1 MWCPTSSHFGSHT
14 VCVSAC
20 VSACVSVYSQ
30 LSVRVLLSGLG
41 FDSLSLSISLS
52 LSPSLLSLYL
62 LPLPL
67 STTYIR
73 RRSKLQ
79 VAANVGGRT
88 EPHYLISYGS
98 GTPEA
103 NGIYVRMPGTSDV
116 ERPNGAAMYYCSAG
130 YTISLELVGGTSG
143 YILGKVRAR
152 VCVCVVVSYAVH
164 SV

>member
-1 MWCPTSSHFGSHT
+1 M
-14 VCVSAC
+14 
-20 VSACVSVYSQ
+20 
-30 LSVRVLLSGLG
+30 
-41 FDSLSLSISLS
+41 
-52 LSPSLLSLYL
+52 
-62 LPLPL
+62 
-67 STTYIR
+67 
-73 RRSKLQ
+73 Q

-143 YILGKVRAR
+143 YILGKVRACMCRCTAAAVRGAARETER
-152 VCVCVVVSYAVH
+152 VRERQRGRELCGI
-164 SV
+164 